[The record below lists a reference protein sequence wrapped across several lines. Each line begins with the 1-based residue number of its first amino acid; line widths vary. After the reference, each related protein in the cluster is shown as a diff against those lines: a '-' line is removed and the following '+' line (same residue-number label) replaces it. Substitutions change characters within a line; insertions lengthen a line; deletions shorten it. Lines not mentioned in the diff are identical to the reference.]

1 MSFQET
7 VEQKIIQ
14 ETRRL
19 VSPEAE
25 LEVCVKEDGSTC
37 TIILKD
43 NILTSKTLSDFRKML
58 DRVSEIISPAVQ
70 ELTPME
76 QVAAEIMDA
85 HAQARTAEA
94 QARTAEILNAARNP
108 GPQPSQPTPEP
119 RPSRKRRLGLTG
131 RVVDPLHDR
140 RLKPESRARYLLAE
154 ATKPAIAPA
163 YHNNPNISAQARMGG
178 LVRAAKVRIAKNQPP
193 GNHDQIIGTLV
204 ALRGDNKTYQEIATY
219 LNEMAVPS
227 PRNCRITDKWEGYHL
242 KWLYYLHCGKGRTKD
257 RTKRETPLVAS
268 LN

>member
-131 RVVDPLHDR
+131 RVVDPLHAVPDVPFGHLNPAWKAFLG
-140 RLKPESRARYLLAE
+140 LKGEGEALWSFRARWVDRWGRVELHVGY
-154 ATKPAIAPA
+154 
-163 YHNNPNISAQARMGG
+163 
-178 LVRAAKVRIAKNQPP
+178 VW
-193 GNHDQIIGTLV
+193 V
-204 ALRGDNKTYQEIATY
+204 A
-219 LNEMAVPS
+219 
-227 PRNCRITDKWEGYHL
+227 DKLPKCYF
-242 KWLYYLHCGKGRTKD
+242 RTEHGALQ
-257 RTKRETPLVAS
+257 RQ
-268 LN
+268 